1 MKVGDLI
8 EYDEDGTVGII
19 TSAPYNASGVLRH
32 VSVVNVLWQ
41 GRDQP
46 SKMDTAAIRS
56 GTVRLVNESR

>member
-8 EYDEDGTVGII
+8 EYDDGSVGLV
-19 TSAPYNASGVLRH
+19 TSAPYNASGLLRH

-41 GRDQP
+41 GDDRP
-46 SKMDTAAIRS
+46 SKMDVTAIKT

>member
-8 EYDEDGTVGII
+8 EYDDGSVGLV

-41 GRDQP
+41 GDDRP
-46 SKMDTAAIRS
+46 SKMDVTAVKS

>member
-8 EYDEDGTVGII
+8 EYDDGTVGII
-19 TSAPYNASGVLRH
+19 TSAPYSVFNGK

-41 GRDQP
+41 GSDKP

-56 GTVRLVNESR
+56 GTVRLVNENR

>member
-1 MKVGDLI
+1 MQVGDLI
-8 EYDEDGTVGII
+8 EYDDGTVGLI

-41 GRDQP
+41 GSDKP
-46 SKMDTAAIRS
+46 SKVDVTAIKN